1 MAIKR
6 HGAGKI
12 KGLSNDTKPVNSED
26 SAEFTESNTGKIF
39 DYTSSTS
46 TWTER
51 IGEIRGKTTPSA
63 TTTSLDFNSD
73 QLQTI
78 SISANTT
85 FTTTGLASGKS
96 KTIKITTDGT
106 LRTLTFP
113 AWKFVGSKPANQA
126 ASKIG
131 ILTLTSFGTT
141 DAECVAAYAVE
152 A

>member
-12 KGLSNDTKPVNSED
+12 KGLSTDTKPVNSED
-26 SAEFTESNTGKIF
+26 NAEFIESNTGKIF

-85 FTTTGLASGKS
+85 FTTTGLESGKS

-113 AWKFVGSKPANQA
+113 AWIFVGSKPTDQA
-126 ASKIG
+126 ASKIS
-131 ILTLTSFGTT
+131 ILTITSFGTT
-141 DAECVAAYAVE
+141 DADCVAAFAVE